1 MQIFIRC
8 ADCNVAEDDLFQA
21 FEKFGNVEYAELLT
35 LVPNGNTSGVGCVDM
50 PDTSD
55 AVSALEC
62 LGEVMIGGLPVNLDE
77 PRTGTGRRTGRERRD
92 AARAAVVTD
101 RRNATRRTYGRLIA

>member
-8 ADCNVAEDDLFQA
+8 TDCNVTEDDLFQA

-50 PDTSD
+50 RDTSE

-62 LGEVMIGGLPVNLDE
+62 LAEVMIGGLPGNLDE
-77 PRTGTGRRTGRERRD
+77 PRAGTGRRTGRERRD
-92 AARAAVVTD
+92 AARAAD
-101 RRNATRRTYGRLIA
+101 RRNATRRTYARLVA